1 MEQLMIGQGQ
11 RDALGRGAALWSIQW
26 RWLLIPLTILIVV
39 ATSYGASSLKFAGD
53 YRVFFGADNPD
64 FIANE
69 NAQGTF
75 GKPDNVAFVLIPSDK
90 DVYTDDTIRAVHML
104 TEQSWTLPFVS
115 RVDSLTN
122 FQNTIGED
130 DDLIVED
137 LLWSVDELS
146 PDRIEYIESVA
157 TTEPLINGFVVSRD
171 GEATIINAVV
181 QMPSDIQSAAST
193 VSAKARAI
201 RAEVLEAF
209 PNNDI
214 HITGVASLSAAF
226 EEAGVRDS
234 STLIP
239 LVYLFI
245 LIVMFFALRSISSVF
260 ASLTVIALS
269 TLFGMGVGGWGG
281 VELTPISLSAPTI
294 ILTIA
299 VADAIHLISGIRTK
313 MREGLGKREAII
325 ASTGLNFTPIMITSI
340 TTIVGFLTLNF
351 SDSPPF
357 HHLGNISAAG
367 IFAAW
372 ILSVTFLPAILSLLP
387 LNFSTE
393 RTLFSNLGVKL
404 GLGKPTDET
413 PRTQITDRVAE
424 FVIERPREIM
434 IGTFVFCF
442 AMIAAVPTM
451 QLNDQWSQYFGKSLE
466 FRKAIDAADPYFGS
480 DNVEFVL
487 DPGSPGAVVDP
498 AFLKTVDAFTEYL
511 RSKENDVAHVFALS
525 DIMKRVNKNLNS
537 DDPVFYQIPDDQT
550 LASQYLLVY
559 ELSLPYGLDLNNR
572 VDIDRQSTRVTA
584 SMKDI
589 STERTKDFLSETQA
603 WWTENG
609 NGFGYTATG
618 SKVLFSFVAQR
629 NIEAMFQGALYL
641 ILAIFVILAISFR
654 SVSVGAISILP
665 NALPILTTFGVWA
678 LLVGVVGFS
687 VAAVGAVAVGLV
699 VDFTVH
705 FLSKYLRARRE
716 DEKTIEDAVRYAF
729 KTAGAAI
736 FVTTVILAAGFA
748 VLVTSSFKLNA
759 DLGLLT
765 ALAVIF
771 AMLINLLLLPSL
783 FLTFGKRGADGER
796 IDTDQT
802 AVSAE

>member
-1 MEQLMIGQGQ
+1 MLGKRR
-11 RDALGRGAALWSIQW
+11 RDALGQSTAEWSIRW
-26 RWLLIPLTILIVV
+26 RWLLIPLTVLAVIAV
-39 ATSYGASSLKFAGD
+39 SYGASSLKFAGD

-69 NAQGTF
+69 QAQGTF
-75 GKPDNVAFVLIPSDK
+75 GKPDNVAFVLIPNSG
-90 DVYTDDTIRAVHML
+90 DVYNDETLSAVHKL
-104 TEQSWTLPFVS
+104 TYLSWTLPYVS

-122 FQNTIGED
+122 FQNTVGEEN
-130 DDLIVED
+130 DLIVED
-137 LLWSVDELS
+137 LLWSTDELS
-146 PDRIEYIESVA
+146 PTRIDYIKSVA
-157 TTEPLINGFVVSRD
+157 TTEPLVNGFVVSRD

-181 QMPSDIQSAAST
+181 QMPGDVQTAAST
-193 VSAKARAI
+193 IAAKAREL
-201 RAEVLEAF
+201 RAEVLAEF
-209 PNNDI
+209 PNNEI

-245 LIVMFFALRSISSVF
+245 LIVMFIALRSISAVL

-269 TLFGMGVGGWGG
+269 TLFGMGIGGWTG

-313 MREGLGKREAII
+313 MRDGMAKREAII

-372 ILSVTFLPAILSLLP
+372 LLSVTFLPALLSALP
-387 LNFSTE
+387 LKFKAVKEGTE
-393 RTLFSNLGVKL
+393 RVEL
-404 GLGKPTDET
+404 
-413 PRTQITDRVAE
+413 TDRMAE
-424 FVIERPREIM
+424 FVIERPKQVL
-434 IGTFVFCF
+434 IGTLVFSLAAT
-442 AMIAAVPTM
+442 AMIPSMT
-451 QLNDQWSQYFGKSLE
+451 LNDQWSGYFDKSLE
-466 FRKAIDAADPYFGS
+466 FRQALDATEPYFGS
-480 DNVEFVL
+480 DQVEFVL
-487 DPGSPGAVVDP
+487 DPSVPGAVVDP
-498 AFLKTVDAFTEYL
+498 DFLRTVDRFADWL
-511 RSKENDVAHVFALS
+511 RERDETAHIFAIS
-525 DIMKRVNKNLNS
+525 DIMKRVNKNLNA
-537 DDPVFYQIPDDQT
+537 DDPAFYRIPDDQT

-559 ELSLPYGLDLNNR
+559 ELSLPRGLDLNDR

-584 SMKDI
+584 TMKDI
-589 STERTKDFLSETQA
+589 STEETKAFLSETEV
-603 WWTENG
+603 WWDANG
-609 NGFGYTATG
+609 NGYGYTATG
-618 SKVLFSFVAQR
+618 SKVLFSFVAER
-629 NIEAMFQGALYL
+629 NIQAMFEGAIYL
-641 ILAIFVILAISFR
+641 ILAIFIILAVAFR
-654 SVSVGAISILP
+654 SLVVGAISILP
-665 NALPILTTFGVWA
+665 NALPILTTFGIWA
-678 LLVGVVGFS
+678 LLVGTVGFS

-716 DEKTIEDAVRYAF
+716 EDQTIEDSVRYAF
-729 KTAGAAI
+729 RTAGAAI
-736 FVTTVILAAGFA
+736 FVTTIILAAGFA

-771 AMLINLLLLPSL
+771 AMLINFLLLPSL
-783 FLTFGKRGADGER
+783 FLTFGKSRAER
-796 IDTDQT
+796 
-802 AVSAE
+802 SAEPELLAAD

>member
-1 MEQLMIGQGQ
+1 MFEKPE
-11 RDALGRGAALWSIQW
+11 RDALGRGAAHWSIQW
-26 RWLLIPLTILIVV
+26 RWLLIPLTVLAVIAI
-39 ATSYGASSLKFAGD
+39 SYGASTLKFAGD

-75 GKPDNVAFVLIPSDK
+75 GKSDNVAFVIIPESGDI
-90 DVYTDDTIRAVHML
+90 YTDESLRAVHKL
-104 TEQSWTLPFVS
+104 TELSWTLPYVS

-122 FQNTIGED
+122 FQNTIGRE

-137 LLWSVDELS
+137 LLWSVEELS
-146 PDRIEYIESVA
+146 PDRIDYIERVA
-157 TTEPLINGFVVSRD
+157 TEEPLINGFVVSRD

-181 QMPSDIQSAAST
+181 QIPADVQTAAST
-193 VSAKARAI
+193 VAAKAREI
-201 RAEVLEAF
+201 RTEILAEF
-209 PNNDI
+209 PENEI

-245 LIVMFFALRSISSVF
+245 LIVMFFALRSISAVF

-269 TLFGMGVGGWGG
+269 TLVGVGIGGWTG

-313 MREGLGKREAII
+313 MRDGLSKRDAII

-357 HHLGNISAAG
+357 HHLGNMSAAG

-372 ILSVTFLPAILSLLP
+372 ILSVTFLPALLSALP
-387 LNFSTE
+387 LKFKAAKEGPE
-393 RTLFSNLGVKL
+393 RVEL
-404 GLGKPTDET
+404 TDS
-413 PRTQITDRVAE
+413 IAE
-424 FVIERPREIM
+424 FVIERPKQVLA
-434 IGTFVFCF
+434 GTLVFCLAAT
-442 AMIAAVPTM
+442 AMIPSMT
-451 QLNDQWSQYFGKSLE
+451 LNDQWSGYFDKSLE
-466 FRKAIDAADPYFGS
+466 FRQALDATEPYFGS
-480 DNVEFVL
+480 DQVEFVL
-487 DPGSPGAVVDP
+487 DPGVPGAVVDP
-498 AFLKTVDAFTEYL
+498 EFLQTVDDFAVWLGTRDET
-511 RSKENDVAHVFALS
+511 AHVFAIS
-525 DIMKRVNKNLNS
+525 DIMKRVNRNLNA
-537 DDPVFYQIPDDQT
+537 DDPDFYRIPEDQT

-559 ELSLPYGLDLNNR
+559 ELSLPRGLDLNDR

-584 SMKDI
+584 TMKDI
-589 STERTKDFLSETQA
+589 STEATKAFLRDSDA
-603 WWTENG
+603 WWAENG

-618 SKVLFSFVAQR
+618 SKVLFSFVAER
-629 NIEAMFQGALYL
+629 NIQAMFEGAAYL
-641 ILAIFVILAISFR
+641 IIAIFVILAVSFR
-654 SVSVGAISILP
+654 SLSVGAISILP

-678 LLVGVVGFS
+678 LLVGTVGFS

-716 DEKTIEDAVRYAF
+716 DGQTIADAVRYAF
-729 KTAGAAI
+729 RTAGAAI
-736 FVTTVILAAGFA
+736 FVTTIILAAGFA

-771 AMLINLLLLPSL
+771 AMLINFLLLPSL
-783 FLTFGKRGADGER
+783 FLTFGKQEPAPR
-796 IDTDQT
+796 QT
-802 AVSAE
+802 ALTAE

>member
-1 MEQLMIGQGQ
+1 MLGKS
-11 RDALGRGAALWSIQW
+11 RRNALGQSTAEWSIRW
-26 RWLLIPLTILIVV
+26 RWFLIPLTVLAVIAV
-39 ATSYGASSLKFAGD
+39 SYGASSLKFASD

-69 NAQGTF
+69 QAQGTF
-75 GKPDNVAFVLIPSDK
+75 GKPDNVAFVIIPSSGDI
-90 DVYTDDTIRAVHML
+90 YTDETLRAVHKL
-104 TEQSWTLPFVS
+104 TDLSWTLPYVS

-122 FQNTIGED
+122 FQNTIGEE

-137 LLWSVDELS
+137 LLWSADELS
-146 PDRIEYIESVA
+146 PTRIEYIESVA
-157 TTEPLINGFVVSRD
+157 TTEPLVNGFVVSRD
-171 GEATIINAVV
+171 GGATIINAVV
-181 QMPSDIQSAAST
+181 QMPSDVQSAAST
-193 VSAKARAI
+193 IAAKAREL
-201 RAEVLEAF
+201 RAEVLAEF
-209 PNNDI
+209 PNHDV

-239 LVYLFI
+239 LVYFFI
-245 LIVMFFALRSISSVF
+245 LVVMFIALRSISAVF

-269 TLFGMGVGGWGG
+269 TLFGMGVGGWSG

-313 MREGLGKREAII
+313 MRDGMAKREAII

-372 ILSVTFLPAILSLLP
+372 ILSVTFLPALLSALP
-387 LNFSTE
+387 LKFKAAKEGIE
-393 RTLFSNLGVKL
+393 RVEL
-404 GLGKPTDET
+404 TDHM
-413 PRTQITDRVAE
+413 AE
-424 FVIERPREIM
+424 FVIERPKQVL
-434 IGTFVFCF
+434 IGTLVFCL
-442 AMIAAVPTM
+442 AATAVIPSM
-451 QLNDQWSQYFGKSLE
+451 SLNDQWSGYFDKSLE
-466 FRKAIDAADPYFGS
+466 FRQALDATEPYFGS
-480 DNVEFVL
+480 DQVEFVL
-487 DPGSPGAVVDP
+487 DPGVPGAVVDP
-498 AFLKTVDAFTEYL
+498 DFLRTVDQFSNWL
-511 RSKENDVAHVFALS
+511 RERDETAHIFAIS
-525 DIMKRVNKNLNS
+525 DIMKRVNKNLNA
-537 DDPVFYQIPDDQT
+537 DDPAFYRIPDDQT

-559 ELSLPYGLDLNNR
+559 ELSLPRGLDLNDR

-584 SMKDI
+584 TMKDI
-589 STERTKDFLSETQA
+589 STDETKAFLRETEA
-603 WWTENG
+603 WWDENG
-609 NGFGYTATG
+609 NDYGYSATG
-618 SKVLFSFVAQR
+618 SKVLFSFVAER
-629 NIEAMFQGALYL
+629 NIQAMFEGAVYL
-641 ILAIFVILAISFR
+641 ILAIFIILAVAFR
-654 SVSVGAISILP
+654 SLVVGAISILP
-665 NALPILTTFGVWA
+665 NALPILTTFGIWA
-678 LLVGVVGFS
+678 LLVGTVGFS

-716 DEKTIEDAVRYAF
+716 EHQTIEDSVRYAF
-729 KTAGAAI
+729 RTAGAAI

-771 AMLINLLLLPSL
+771 AMLINFLLLPSL
-783 FLTFGKRGADGER
+783 FLTFGRGRAETSAKPELLPAD
-796 IDTDQT
+796 
-802 AVSAE
+802 

>member
-1 MEQLMIGQGQ
+1 MFEKPE
-11 RDALGRGAALWSIQW
+11 RDALGRGAAHWSIQW
-26 RWLLIPLTILIVV
+26 RWLLIPLTVLAVIAI
-39 ATSYGASSLKFAGD
+39 SYGASTLKFAGD
-53 YRVFFGADNPD
+53 YRVFFGANNPD

-75 GKPDNVAFVLIPSDK
+75 GKSDNVAFVIIPESGDI
-90 DVYTDDTIRAVHML
+90 YTDESLRAVHKL
-104 TEQSWTLPFVS
+104 TELSWTLPYVS

-122 FQNTIGED
+122 FQNTIGRE

-137 LLWSVDELS
+137 LLWSVEELS
-146 PDRIEYIESVA
+146 PDRIDYIERVA
-157 TTEPLINGFVVSRD
+157 TEEPLINGFVVSRD

-181 QMPSDIQSAAST
+181 QIPADVQTAAST
-193 VSAKARAI
+193 VAAKAREI
-201 RAEVLEAF
+201 RTEILAEF
-209 PNNDI
+209 PENEI

-245 LIVMFFALRSISSVF
+245 LIVMFFALRSISAVF

-269 TLFGMGVGGWGG
+269 TLVGVGIGGWTG

-313 MREGLGKREAII
+313 MRDGLSKRDAII

-357 HHLGNISAAG
+357 HHLGNMSAAG

-372 ILSVTFLPAILSLLP
+372 ILSVTFLPALLSALP
-387 LNFSTE
+387 LKFKAAKEGPE
-393 RTLFSNLGVKL
+393 RVEL
-404 GLGKPTDET
+404 TDS
-413 PRTQITDRVAE
+413 IAE
-424 FVIERPREIM
+424 FVIERPKQVLA
-434 IGTFVFCF
+434 GTLVFCLAAT
-442 AMIAAVPTM
+442 AMIPSMT
-451 QLNDQWSQYFGKSLE
+451 LNDQWSGYFDKSLE
-466 FRKAIDAADPYFGS
+466 FRQALDATEPYFGS
-480 DNVEFVL
+480 DQVEFVL
-487 DPGSPGAVVDP
+487 DPGVPGAVVDP
-498 AFLKTVDAFTEYL
+498 EFLQTVDDFAVWLGTRDET
-511 RSKENDVAHVFALS
+511 AHVFAIS
-525 DIMKRVNKNLNS
+525 DIMKRVNRNLNA
-537 DDPVFYQIPDDQT
+537 DDPDFYRIPEDQT

-559 ELSLPYGLDLNNR
+559 ELSLPRGLDLNDR

-584 SMKDI
+584 TMKDI
-589 STERTKDFLSETQA
+589 STEATKAFLRDSDA
-603 WWTENG
+603 WWAENG

-618 SKVLFSFVAQR
+618 SKVLFSFVAER
-629 NIEAMFQGALYL
+629 NIQAMFEGAAYL
-641 ILAIFVILAISFR
+641 IIAIFVILAVSFR
-654 SVSVGAISILP
+654 SLSVGAISILP
-665 NALPILTTFGVWA
+665 TALPILTTFGVWA
-678 LLVGVVGFS
+678 LLVGTVGFS

-716 DEKTIEDAVRYAF
+716 DGQTIADAVRYAF
-729 KTAGAAI
+729 RTAGAAI
-736 FVTTVILAAGFA
+736 FVTTIILAAGFA

-759 DLGLLT
+759 DLGVLT

-771 AMLINLLLLPSL
+771 AMLINFLLLPSL
-783 FLTFGKRGADGER
+783 FLTFGKQEPAPR
-796 IDTDQT
+796 QT
-802 AVSAE
+802 ALTAE

>member
-1 MEQLMIGQGQ
+1 MLDKGS
-11 RDALGRGAALWSIQW
+11 RDALGQGTANWSIQW
-26 RWLLIPLTILIVV
+26 RWLLIPLTILVIA
-39 ATSYGASSLKFAGD
+39 ATYYGALNLKFAGD

-64 FIANE
+64 FVANE

-75 GKPDNVAFVLIPSDK
+75 GKPDNVAFVLIPDDK
-90 DVYTDDTIRAVHML
+90 DIYTDDTIRAVHML
-104 TEQSWTLPFVS
+104 TEKSWTLPYVS

-130 DDLIVED
+130 NDLIVED

-181 QMPSDIQSAAST
+181 QMPSDVQSAAST
-193 VSAKARAI
+193 VAAKARNI
-201 RAEVLEAF
+201 RSEVLEAF
-209 PNNDI
+209 PDNDI
-214 HITGVASLSAAF
+214 YITGVASLSAAF

-269 TLFGMGVGGWGG
+269 TLFGMGLGGWTG

-313 MREGLGKREAII
+313 MRDGLDKREAIV

-372 ILSVTFLPAILSLLP
+372 ILSVTFLPALLSLLP

-393 RTLFSNLGVKL
+393 RTTFAKL
-404 GLGKPTDET
+404 GLGKASGDA
-413 PRTQITDRVAE
+413 PRVQITDRVAE
-424 FVIERPREIM
+424 FVIRRPKEIM
-434 IGTFVFCF
+434 IGTLVFCF

-451 QLNDQWSQYFGKSLE
+451 TLNDQWSNYFGKSLE

-480 DNVEFVL
+480 DTIEFVL

-498 AFLKTVDAFTEYL
+498 TFLQTVDAFAEYL
-511 RSKENDVAHVFALS
+511 RSKEDNVAHVFALS
-525 DIMKRVNKNLNS
+525 DIMKRVNRNLNA
-537 DDPVFYQIPDDQT
+537 DDPAFYQIPDDQT

-589 STERTKDFLSETQA
+589 STERTKAFLAETEA
-603 WWTENG
+603 WWEENG

-629 NIEAMFQGALYL
+629 NIEAMFQGAIYL

-654 SVSVGAISILP
+654 SISVGAISILP

-678 LLVGVVGFS
+678 ILVGVVGFS

-716 DEKTIEDAVRYAF
+716 DEKSIEDSVRYAF
-729 KTAGAAI
+729 RTAGAAI
-736 FVTTVILAAGFA
+736 FVTTIILAAGFA

-771 AMLINLLLLPSL
+771 AMLINLLLLPSM
-783 FLTFGKRGADGER
+783 FLTFGKRGEDGEAADGS
-796 IDTDQT
+796 QT
-802 AVSAE
+802 AVPAE

>member
-1 MEQLMIGQGQ
+1 MLDKPE
-11 RDALGRGAALWSIQW
+11 RDALGRGAAEWSIQW
-26 RWLLIPLTILIVV
+26 RWLLIPLTVLAVIAV
-39 ATSYGASSLKFAGD
+39 SYGASTLKFAGD

-75 GKPDNVAFVLIPSDK
+75 GKPDNVAFVIIPESGDI
-90 DVYTDDTIRAVHML
+90 YTDETLRAVHRL
-104 TEQSWTLPFVS
+104 TELSWTLPYVS

-122 FQNTIGED
+122 FQNTIGRE

-146 PDRIEYIESVA
+146 PERIDYIERVA
-157 TTEPLINGFVVSRD
+157 MEEPLINGFVVSRD

-181 QMPSDIQSAAST
+181 QIPADVQTAAST
-193 VSAKARAI
+193 VAEKAREI
-201 RAEVLEAF
+201 RAEVLAEF
-209 PNNDI
+209 PDNQI

-245 LIVMFFALRSISSVF
+245 LIVMFFALRSISAVF

-269 TLFGMGVGGWGG
+269 TLVGVGIGGWTG

-313 MREGLGKREAII
+313 MRDGLSKRDAII

-357 HHLGNISAAG
+357 HHLGNMSAAG

-372 ILSVTFLPAILSLLP
+372 ILSVTFLPALLSMLP
-387 LNFSTE
+387 LKFKAAKEGPE
-393 RTLFSNLGVKL
+393 RIEL
-404 GLGKPTDET
+404 
-413 PRTQITDRVAE
+413 TDRIAE
-424 FVIERPREIM
+424 FVIERPKQVLM
-434 IGTFVFCF
+434 GTLVFCLAAT
-442 AMIAAVPTM
+442 AMIPTM
-451 QLNDQWSQYFGKSLE
+451 TLNDQWSGYFDKSLE
-466 FRKAIDAADPYFGS
+466 FRQALDATEPYFGS
-480 DNVEFVL
+480 DQVEFVL
-487 DPGSPGAVVDP
+487 DPGVPSAVVDP
-498 AFLKTVDAFTEYL
+498 EFLQTVDEFAVWL
-511 RSKENDVAHVFALS
+511 RTRDETAHVFAIS
-525 DIMKRVNKNLNS
+525 DIMKRVNRNLNA
-537 DDPVFYQIPDDQT
+537 DDPTFYRIPEDQT

-559 ELSLPYGLDLNNR
+559 ELSLPRGLDLNDR
-572 VDIDRQSTRVTA
+572 VDINRQSTRVTA
-584 SMKDI
+584 TMKDI
-589 STERTKDFLSETQA
+589 STEATKVFLRDSET

-609 NGFGYTATG
+609 NGFGYTAAG
-618 SKVLFSFVAQR
+618 SKVLFSFVAER
-629 NIEAMFQGALYL
+629 NIQAMFEGAAYL
-641 ILAIFVILAISFR
+641 ILAIFIILAVSFR
-654 SVSVGAISILP
+654 SLSVGAISILP

-678 LLVGVVGFS
+678 LLVGTVGFS

-716 DEKTIEDAVRYAF
+716 DSQTIADSVRYAF
-729 KTAGAAI
+729 RTAGAAI
-736 FVTTVILAAGFA
+736 FVTTIILAAGFA

-771 AMLINLLLLPSL
+771 AMLINFLLLPSL
-783 FLTFGKRGADGER
+783 FLTFGKQEPAPSPK
-796 IDTDQT
+796 
-802 AVSAE
+802 ALPAE

>member
-1 MEQLMIGQGQ
+1 MIDKGQ
-11 RDALGRGAALWSIQW
+11 RDALGRGAALLSIRW

-39 ATSYGASSLKFAGD
+39 ATSYGASNLKFAGD
-53 YRVFFGADNPD
+53 YRVFFGPDNPD

-75 GKPDNVAFVLIPSDK
+75 GKPDNVAFVLIPNDK
-90 DVYTDDTIRAVHML
+90 DIYTDSTLRAVHML
-104 TEQSWTLPFVS
+104 TEKSWTLPYVS

-122 FQNTIGED
+122 FQNTTGED
-130 DDLIVED
+130 NDLIVED

-157 TTEPLINGFVVSRD
+157 TTEPLINGFVVSRN

-181 QMPSDIQSAAST
+181 QMPSGVQSAAST
-193 VSAKARAI
+193 VAAKARDI

-209 PNNDI
+209 PENDI
-214 HITGVASLSAAF
+214 YITGVASLSAAF

-245 LIVMFFALRSISSVF
+245 LIVMFLALRSISSVF
-260 ASLTVIALS
+260 ASLSVIALS
-269 TLFGMGVGGWGG
+269 TLFGMGLGGWTG

-313 MREGLGKREAII
+313 MREGLGKRDAII
-325 ASTGLNFTPIMITSI
+325 ASTGLNFTPIMITSV

-372 ILSVTFLPAILSLLP
+372 ILSVTFLPALLSLLP
-387 LNFSTE
+387 LKFSTG
-393 RTLFSNLGVKL
+393 RTLFAKAKGDAA
-404 GLGKPTDET
+404 PHI
-413 PRTQITDRVAE
+413 QITDRVAE
-424 FVIERPREIM
+424 FVIKRPKEIM
-434 IGTFVFCF
+434 IATLAFCF

-451 QLNDQWSQYFGKSLE
+451 TLNDQWSNYFGQSLE

-498 AFLKTVDAFTEYL
+498 TFLKTVDAFAEYL
-511 RSKENDVAHVFALS
+511 RGKDDDVAHVFALS
-525 DIMKRVNKNLNS
+525 DIMKRVNRNLNA
-537 DDPVFYQIPDDQT
+537 DDPAFYQIPDDQT

-589 STERTKDFLSETQA
+589 STERTKAFLAETQA
-603 WWTENG
+603 WWDENG
-609 NGFGYTATG
+609 NGFDYTATG

-641 ILAIFVILAISFR
+641 IFAIFVILAVSFR
-654 SVSVGAISILP
+654 SISVGAISILP
-665 NALPILTTFGVWA
+665 NVLPILTTFGVWA

-716 DEKTIEDAVRYAF
+716 DGKTIEDSVRYAF

-736 FVTTVILAAGFA
+736 FVTTIILAAGFA

-783 FLTFGKRGADGER
+783 FLTFGKRGQNGEPV
-796 IDTDQT
+796 DDAHST
-802 AVSAE
+802 VPAE

>member
-1 MEQLMIGQGQ
+1 MSNKTV
-11 RDALGRGAALWSIQW
+11 RDAFGRGVAELSIQW
-26 RWLLIPLTILIVV
+26 RWLIIPLTVLTVIAV
-39 ATSYGASSLKFAGD
+39 SYGAATLKFAGD
-53 YRVFFGADNPD
+53 YRVFFGVDNPD

-75 GKPDNVAFVLIPSDK
+75 GKPDNVAFVIIPESGDI
-90 DVYTDDTIRAVHML
+90 YTEDTLRAVHKL
-104 TEQSWTLPFVS
+104 TELSWTLPYVS

-122 FQNTIGED
+122 FQNTIGQE

-146 PDRIEYIESVA
+146 PDRMEYIERVA
-157 TTEPLINGFVVSRD
+157 TEEPLINGFVVSRD
-171 GEATIINAVV
+171 GEATIVNAVV
-181 QMPSDIQSAAST
+181 QIPADVQTAAST
-193 VSAKARAI
+193 VAAKAREI
-201 RAEVLEAF
+201 RAEVLAAF
-209 PNNDI
+209 PDNEI

-245 LIVMFFALRSISSVF
+245 LIVMFFALRSISAVF

-269 TLFGMGVGGWGG
+269 TLVGMGIGGWTG

-313 MREGLGKREAII
+313 MRDGLSKKDAII
-325 ASTGLNFTPIMITSI
+325 VSTGLNFTPIMITSV

-357 HHLGNISAAG
+357 HHLGNMSAAG
-367 IFAAW
+367 IFTAW
-372 ILSVTFLPAILSLLP
+372 ILSVTFLPALLSVLP
-387 LNFSTE
+387 LKFKAVKEGTE
-393 RTLFSNLGVKL
+393 RVELTNRF
-404 GLGKPTDET
+404 
-413 PRTQITDRVAE
+413 AE
-424 FVIERPREIM
+424 FVIERPKQVLV
-434 IGTFVFCF
+434 GTLVFCLAAT
-442 AMIAAVPTM
+442 AMIPSMT
-451 QLNDQWSQYFGKSLE
+451 LNDQWSGYFDKSLE
-466 FRKAIDAADPYFGS
+466 FRQALDASEPYFGS
-480 DNVEFVL
+480 DQVEFVL
-487 DPGSPGAVVDP
+487 DPGAPSAVVDP
-498 AFLKTVDAFTEYL
+498 EFLQTVDAFANWL
-511 RSKENDVAHVFALS
+511 RTRDETAHVFAIS
-525 DIMKRVNKNLNS
+525 DIMKRVNRNLNA
-537 DDPVFYQIPDDQT
+537 DDPAFYRIPEDQT

-559 ELSLPYGLDLNNR
+559 ELSLPRGLDLNDR

-584 SMKDI
+584 TMKDI
-589 STERTKDFLSETQA
+589 STEATKVFLRNSEA
-603 WWTENG
+603 WWAENG
-609 NGFGYTATG
+609 NGFGYAATG
-618 SKVLFSFVAQR
+618 SKVLFSFVADR
-629 NIEAMFQGALYL
+629 NIQAMFEGAAYLIISIFL
-641 ILAIFVILAISFR
+641 ILAVSFR
-654 SVSVGAISILP
+654 SLKIGAISILP

-678 LLVGVVGFS
+678 LLVGTVGFS

-716 DEKTIEDAVRYAF
+716 DNQTIADAVRYAF
-729 KTAGAAI
+729 QTAGSAI
-736 FVTTVILAAGFA
+736 FVTTIILAAGFA

-771 AMLINLLLLPSL
+771 AMLINFLLLPSL
-783 FLTFGKRGADGER
+783 FLAFGKQEPAPRPKALP
-796 IDTDQT
+796 
-802 AVSAE
+802 AE

>member
-1 MEQLMIGQGQ
+1 MFEKPE
-11 RDALGRGAALWSIQW
+11 RDALGRGAAHWSIQW
-26 RWLLIPLTILIVV
+26 RWLLIPLTVLAVIAI
-39 ATSYGASSLKFAGD
+39 SYGASTLKFAGD
-53 YRVFFGADNPD
+53 YRVFFGANNPD

-75 GKPDNVAFVLIPSDK
+75 GKSDNVAFVIIPESGDI
-90 DVYTDDTIRAVHML
+90 YTDESLRAVHKL
-104 TEQSWTLPFVS
+104 TELSWTLPYVS

-122 FQNTIGED
+122 FQNTIGRE

-137 LLWSVDELS
+137 LLWSVEELS
-146 PDRIEYIESVA
+146 PDRIDYIERVA
-157 TTEPLINGFVVSRD
+157 TEEPLINGFVVSRD

-181 QMPSDIQSAAST
+181 QIPADVQTAAST
-193 VSAKARAI
+193 VAAKAREI
-201 RAEVLEAF
+201 RTEILAEF
-209 PNNDI
+209 PENEI

-245 LIVMFFALRSISSVF
+245 LIVMFFALRSISAVF

-269 TLFGMGVGGWGG
+269 TLVGVGIGGWTG

-313 MREGLGKREAII
+313 MRDGLSKRDAII

-357 HHLGNISAAG
+357 HHLGNMSAAG

-372 ILSVTFLPAILSLLP
+372 ILSVTFLPALLSALP
-387 LNFSTE
+387 LKFKAAKEGPE
-393 RTLFSNLGVKL
+393 RVEL
-404 GLGKPTDET
+404 TDS
-413 PRTQITDRVAE
+413 IAE
-424 FVIERPREIM
+424 FVIERPKQVLA
-434 IGTFVFCF
+434 GTLVFCLAAT
-442 AMIAAVPTM
+442 AMIPSMT
-451 QLNDQWSQYFGKSLE
+451 LNDQWSGYFDKSLE
-466 FRKAIDAADPYFGS
+466 FRQALDATEPYFGS
-480 DNVEFVL
+480 DQVEFVL
-487 DPGSPGAVVDP
+487 DPGVPGAVVDP
-498 AFLKTVDAFTEYL
+498 EFLQTVDDFAVWLGTRDET
-511 RSKENDVAHVFALS
+511 AHVFAIS
-525 DIMKRVNKNLNS
+525 DIMKRVNRNLNA
-537 DDPVFYQIPDDQT
+537 DDPDFYRIPEDQT

-559 ELSLPYGLDLNNR
+559 ELSLPRGLDLNDR

-584 SMKDI
+584 TMKDI
-589 STERTKDFLSETQA
+589 STEATKAFLRDSDA
-603 WWTENG
+603 WWAENG

-618 SKVLFSFVAQR
+618 SKVLFSFVAER
-629 NIEAMFQGALYL
+629 NIQAMFEGAAYL
-641 ILAIFVILAISFR
+641 IIAIFVILAVSFR
-654 SVSVGAISILP
+654 SLSVGAISILP

-678 LLVGVVGFS
+678 LLVGTVGFS

-716 DEKTIEDAVRYAF
+716 DGQTIADAVRYAF
-729 KTAGAAI
+729 RTAGAAI
-736 FVTTVILAAGFA
+736 FVTTIILAAGFA

-771 AMLINLLLLPSL
+771 AMLINFLLLPSL
-783 FLTFGKRGADGER
+783 FLTFGKQEPAPR
-796 IDTDQT
+796 QT
-802 AVSAE
+802 ALTAE

>member
-1 MEQLMIGQGQ
+1 MQGKGS
-11 RDALGRGAALWSIQW
+11 RDAIGRATALWSLRW
-26 RWLLIPLTILIVV
+26 RWVLIPLTILIVV

-53 YRVFFGADNPD
+53 YRVFFGPDNPD

-69 NAQGTF
+69 QAQGTF
-75 GKPDNVAFVLIPSDK
+75 GKPDNVAFVLIPNSGNI
-90 DVYTDDTIRAVHML
+90 YSEDTIRAVHML
-104 TEQSWTLPFVS
+104 TDQSWSLPYVS

-122 FQNTIGED
+122 FQNTIGEEN
-130 DDLIVED
+130 DLIVED
-137 LLWSVDELS
+137 LLWNVDELT
-146 PDRIEYIESVA
+146 PERLTYIKEVA
-157 TTEPLINGFVVSRD
+157 TAEPLINGFVVSRG
-171 GEATIINAVV
+171 GEATIVNAVV
-181 QMPSDIQSAAST
+181 QMPSTVQSAAST
-193 VSAKARAI
+193 VAAKSRDI
-201 RAEVLEAF
+201 RATVLEAF
-209 PNNDI
+209 PEHTI

-269 TLFGMGVGGWGG
+269 TLFGMGVGGWSG

-299 VADAIHLISGIRTK
+299 VADAIHLISGIRTR
-313 MREGLGKREAII
+313 MRDGLEKREAII
-325 ASTGLNFTPIMITSI
+325 ASTGLNFTPIMITSV

-372 ILSVTFLPAILSLLP
+372 ILSVTFLPALLSLLP
-387 LNFSTE
+387 LNFATD
-393 RTLFSNLGVKL
+393 RNL
-404 GLGKPTDET
+404 LGKAKSEAAAPHTPSAERL
-413 PRTQITDRVAE
+413 PRTQITDRIAE
-424 FVIERPREIM
+424 FVIKRPKELL
-434 IGTFVFCF
+434 IGTLILCLG
-442 AMIAAVPTM
+442 AIAAIPSMT
-451 QLNDQWSQYFGKSLE
+451 LNDQWSGYFGESLE
-466 FRKAIDAADPYFGS
+466 FRQAIDAADPFFGS
-480 DNVEFVL
+480 DNVEFIL
-487 DPGSPGAVVDP
+487 DPGTPGAVVDP
-498 AFLKTVDAFTEYL
+498 TFLQTVDAFADYL
-511 RSKENDVAHVFALS
+511 RSKPDQVAHVFALS
-525 DIMKRVNKNLNS
+525 DIMKRVNRNLNG
-537 DDPVFYQIPDDQT
+537 DDPAFYRIPDDQT

-589 STERTKDFLSETQA
+589 STEETKAFLSEAEA
-603 WWTENG
+603 WWAENG
-609 NGFGYTATG
+609 NGFAYTATG

-629 NIEAMFQGALYL
+629 NIEAMFEGALYL
-641 ILAIFVILAISFR
+641 IAAIFVILAVSFR
-654 SVSVGAISILP
+654 SVAVGAISVLP

-678 LLVGVVGFS
+678 LLVGIVGFS

-716 DEKTIEDAVRYAF
+716 ENQSIEDAVRYAF
-729 KTAGAAI
+729 RTAGAAI

-771 AMLINLLLLPSL
+771 AMLINFLLLPSL
-783 FLTFGKRGADGER
+783 FLTFGKPGEEGKRSGAEPKSLPA
-796 IDTDQT
+796 Q
-802 AVSAE
+802 

>member
-1 MEQLMIGQGQ
+1 MLDKGSRDVLGQTT
-11 RDALGRGAALWSIQW
+11 ANWSIQW
-26 RWLLIPLTILIVV
+26 RWLLIPLTIFVVV
-39 ATSYGASSLKFAGD
+39 ATSYGASNLKFAGD
-53 YRVFFGADNPD
+53 YRVFFGPDNPD

-69 NAQGTF
+69 QAQGTF
-75 GKPDNVAFVLIPSDK
+75 GKPDNVAFVLIPNDK
-90 DVYTDDTIRAVHML
+90 DIYTDDTLRAIHML
-104 TEQSWTLPFVS
+104 TEQSWSLPYVS

-122 FQNTIGED
+122 FQNTIGQD

-137 LLWSVDELS
+137 LLWGVDELS
-146 PDRIEYIESVA
+146 PERIDYIESVA

-181 QMPSDIQSAAST
+181 QMPSDVPSAAST
-193 VSAKARAI
+193 IAAKARDI
-201 RAEVLEAF
+201 RSEVLAVF
-209 PNNDI
+209 PDNDI
-214 HITGVASLSAAF
+214 YITGVASLSAAF

-245 LIVMFFALRSISSVF
+245 LVVMFFALRSMSSVF
-260 ASLTVIALS
+260 ASLGVIALS
-269 TLFGMGVGGWGG
+269 TLFGMGVGGWSG

-313 MREGLGKREAII
+313 MREGLNKRDAIV

-340 TTIVGFLTLNF
+340 TTVVGFLTLNF

-357 HHLGNISAAG
+357 HHLGNMSAAG

-372 ILSVTFLPAILSLLP
+372 ILSVTFLPAVLSLLP
-387 LNFSTE
+387 LNFGTE
-393 RTLFSNLGVKL
+393 RNTLAKL
-404 GLGKPTDET
+404 GLGKASGNVS
-413 PRTQITDRVAE
+413 RVQITDRVAE
-424 FVIERPREIM
+424 FVIKRPKEIM
-434 IGTFVFCF
+434 IGTLIFCF

-451 QLNDQWSQYFGKSLE
+451 TLNDQWSNYFGKSLE

-480 DNVEFVL
+480 DNIEFVL
-487 DPGSPGAVVDP
+487 DPGAPGAVVDP
-498 AFLKTVDAFTEYL
+498 TFLETVDAFAEYV
-511 RSKENDVAHVFALS
+511 RSKQDDVAHVFALS
-525 DIMKRVNKNLNS
+525 DIMKRVNRNLNA
-537 DDPVFYQIPDDQT
+537 DDPAFYQIPDDQT

-589 STERTKDFLSETQA
+589 STERTKAFLAEAEA
-603 WWTENG
+603 WWAENG

-629 NIEAMFQGALYL
+629 NIEAMFQGAIYL
-641 ILAIFVILAISFR
+641 IFAIFVILAVSFR
-654 SVSVGAISILP
+654 SLSMGAISILP

-705 FLSKYLRARRE
+705 FLSKYLRARRQ
-716 DEKTIEDAVRYAF
+716 DKKTIEDSVRYAF
-729 KTAGAAI
+729 RTAGAAI
-736 FVTTVILAAGFA
+736 FVTTIILAAGFA

-765 ALAVIF
+765 ALAVVF
-771 AMLINLLLLPSL
+771 AMLINLLLLPSM
-783 FLTFGKRGADGER
+783 FLTFGKRGADG
-796 IDTDQT
+796 
-802 AVSAE
+802 VPAENTQKALPAE